1 MRRANAQ
8 LQVDR
13 RATILDAA
21 ERCFVRCGFHQ
32 TSMQEICTEA
42 GMSAGNLYRYFPS
55 KEALIAGIAERNRA
69 EAAEDFAA
77 VDKATTFF
85 EGLAALAR
93 HHLVERNDKITL
105 CVEIMAESR
114 RNETM
119 AATQHEVKQDI
130 KARLAAMIRSGIA
143 RGEVSPEVDVEAVT
157 TFLLVIGDG
166 IFWQRSGNPDF
177 DGEKVLPLILSAVHG
192 ILTKPSSPRESS

>member
-13 RATILDAA
+13 RATILEAA
-21 ERCFVRCGFHQ
+21 ERCFVRSGFHQ
-32 TSMQEICTEA
+32 TSMQEICAEA

-77 VDKATTFF
+77 VDKAPTFF

-93 HHLVERNDKITL
+93 HHLVERSDKVTL

-114 RNETM
+114 RNDAM
-119 AATQHEVKQDI
+119 AATQREIKQDI
-130 KARLAAMIRSGIA
+130 KARLAAMIRGGIA
-143 RGEVSPEVDVEAVT
+143 RGEVSPDVDVEAAT
-157 TFLLVIGDG
+157 AFLLVIGDG
-166 IFWQRSGNPDF
+166 IFWQLSGNPDF
-177 DGEKVLPLILSAVHG
+177 DSEKVLPLILSAVRG
-192 ILTKPSSPRESS
+192 ILTKSSASGEPS